1 MASSEIDIESLL
13 ADILDDD
20 KPLPKP
26 TVAQAVINT
35 QLNATGNKAGD
46 VAMDNPEDFLESL
59 MNDEPAAPT
68 PMDVAQAAEIGGEI
82 ALAEAGIDEPETV
95 DEALAGMT
103 EDELRSAVQQVGV
116 NVGQVTQRVT
126 KAKEEIAKVIANGAV
141 SETAV
146 APVPRDEIAEAMEA
160 HGLAPKRLLNRP
172 TSEEIKEIVQTVKD
186 QIEVEE
192 VMDEADAAVAALF
205 GDTPTQPTSKQAALD
220 RALTQAGAAAK
231 AAMATPAPGDL
242 DSVFADSSER
252 EEGAAVQP
260 LKMPTFTA
268 ADFASTMD
276 IRNFATLVTLNT
288 ARWHAKV
295 KDRQASKDAAAVSE
309 AEEGAFETRKHLLGG
324 ANAALK
330 AIHKAIDEARAAHY
344 EMTLPWTTTSM
355 QDIGRRTGGRLLP
368 NTLFVEYTTVM
379 AAKKQQMLDALSKFE
394 PAYPTLIEE
403 AKKKLGKRF
412 DAREYPNVSS
422 IRQHFDL
429 SFDFQPIP
437 KGDDFKGLPKVQLD
451 ALARKINDNTQK
463 QAEHAMQ
470 EVWVRLHE
478 AVSRMAERLS
488 SPDKLFHDSLVQN
501 VRDVARLLAH
511 LNVTQDAKVEA
522 LRKSVEKHLCQHEA
536 KVLRTNMTI
545 RAQVGA
551 HAVSIIQEMDK

>member
-1 MASSEIDIESLL
+1 MASEEMDIESLL

-20 KPLPKP
+20 KPLPVKP
-26 TVAQAVINT
+26 TVAQAVVNT

-59 MNDEPAAPT
+59 MNEPATPT
-68 PMDVAQAAEIGGEI
+68 PMDVAAAAEVG
-82 ALAEAGIDEPETV
+82 AEMV
-95 DEALAGMT
+95 LSEAM
-103 EDELRSAVQQVGV
+103 
-116 NVGQVTQRVT
+116 NPPVTQRVT
-126 KAKEEIAKVIANGAV
+126 EG
-141 SETAV
+141 
-146 APVPRDEIAEAMEA
+146 RDEIAEAMQA
-160 HGLAPKRLLNRP
+160 HGLAPKP
-172 TSEEIKEIVQTVKD
+172 IKPVDVKEIHQRVKD
-186 QIEVEE
+186 ETEIAT

-205 GDTPTQPTSKQAALD
+205 GETPTPTVVPKEAAEYIRQ
-220 RALTQAGAAAK
+220 RADETEANLIKTG
-231 AAMATPAPGDL
+231 
-242 DSVFADSSER
+242 VFADSADR
-252 EEGAAVQP
+252 EEGAAVST

-268 ADFASTMD
+268 ADFAETMD

-295 KDRQASKDAAAVSE
+295 KDRQASKDAASANE

-379 AAKKQQMLDALSKFE
+379 ATKKQQMLDALAKFE
-394 PAYPTLIEE
+394 PEYPKLIEE

-422 IRQHFDL
+422 IRSHFDL

-437 KGDDFKGLPKVQLD
+437 KGDDFKGLPQVQLD

-522 LRKSVEKHLCQHEA
+522 LRKSVEKHLCQHEP

>member
-1 MASSEIDIESLL
+1 MSSSEMDIESLL

-20 KPLPKP
+20 KPLPTKP
-26 TVAQAVINT
+26 TVAQTVVNN

-59 MNDEPAAPT
+59 MADEPPKT
-68 PMDVAQAAEIGGEI
+68 PMDVALAAEVGAEM
-82 ALAEAGIDEPETV
+82 ALSEAMEP
-95 DEALAGMT
+95 A
-103 EDELRSAVQQVGV
+103 
-116 NVGQVTQRVT
+116 VTQRVT
-126 KAKEEIAKVIANGAV
+126 E
-141 SETAV
+141 
-146 APVPRDEIAEAMEA
+146 RDEIAEAMEA
-160 HGLAPKRLLNRP
+160 HGLAPKKGKPVQIKTHTAKEVVEKIKDEL
-172 TSEEIKEIVQTVKD
+172 EIAA
-186 QIEVEE
+186 
-192 VMDEADAAVAALF
+192 VMDEADEAVERLFAGESPTTPPVAKPVKQLLNSMAHAGDGDGALAEAS
-205 GDTPTQPTSKQAALD
+205 G
-220 RALTQAGAAAK
+220 G
-231 AAMATPAPGDL
+231 
-242 DSVFADSSER
+242 VFADSSER
-252 EEGAAVQP
+252 EEGAAVTT

-268 ADFASTMD
+268 DDFADTMD

-379 AAKKQQMLDALSKFE
+379 ATKKQQMLDALAKFE
-394 PAYPTLIEE
+394 PEYPALIDA

-422 IRQHFDL
+422 IRSHFDL

-437 KGDDFKGLPKVQLD
+437 KGDDFKGLPQVQLD

-463 QAEHAMQ
+463 QAENAMQ
-470 EVWVRLHE
+470 EVWSRLHE

-511 LNVTQDAKVEA
+511 LNVTQDAKVET

-536 KVLRTNMTI
+536 KVLRTNQTI